1 MQALGLVWRDVDS
14 ISPDS
19 NETFSRLGEPEHPG
33 ACVTF
38 DNWQEK
44 HAGGGFVVGR
54 DLPSRALAGVLR
66 NLAICE
72 PLRGGADFQVRLAGT
87 AFVRRFGCEVTG
99 TLLSQL
105 YDPQSFERCAGSMRY
120 ALRGKP
126 SSWDAKLIRN
136 GRTEL
141 QYESLLLPVLSP
153 DISQSWV
160 LAGMFFHDWT
170 R

>member
-19 NETFSRLGEPEHPG
+19 DEICAYRSEPDHPG

-38 DNWQEK
+38 ENWREK
-44 HAGGGFVVGR
+44 HKNGGFAVGR

-72 PLRGGADFQVRLAGT
+72 PVRGGADFHVRLAGT
-87 AFVRRFGCEVTG
+87 GFVRRFGCDVTG

-105 YDPQSFERCAGSMRY
+105 YDPQDFQRCVGTLQYAMRG
-120 ALRGKP
+120 AP
-126 SSWDAKLIRN
+126 SSWDVKLIRN

-153 DISQSWV
+153 DLSRSWV
-160 LAGMFFHDWT
+160 LAGIFYHDWA